1 MANGTLLLV
10 LSHPMKLTLL
20 VLLYVAAVA
29 LGAETQTDLVA
40 GVPLGPGPDPSLVAS
55 ALAALPLR
63 PDARGLN
70 MLWVIFGQAAVDH
83 NMVLTPGSGGAS
95 CHPPHPDAAFFDGV
109 PCFPFT
115 SAGST
120 PVNNIDAP
128 LLRSFFVYGDAN
140 RTDALRDG
148 DKMRLDRYEF
158 LPRAG
163 SLGVEGSPA
172 EAQFVAGDVRAGENT
187 FLTVMHT
194 LWTRRH
200 NFWVARGYDFEG
212 ARARVEQEVD
222 AVIFDEWLPAGIGP
236 YADCEGVGPVDQV
249 DKTFGVLFRIHSMV
263 NPAVIRKLR
272 PYGIDTLADSFFDP
286 GPLEKAKGDLKTF
299 VLSMYQ
305 TPALSDNLAMASDL
319 NRMLF
324 SQQPGP
330 AFSLAVANLRREVD
344 LGLSDFNSVRVA
356 VGLEPYH
363 SYDQF
368 VSEPGALDLLNTYY
382 PRGPSTCPVW
392 LCVRAETPAP
402 GSSIGET
409 GSVWMRNQLCGM
421 RRKPPQPEPAVA
433 TFSTILCETTN
444 ACGIERDAFRG
455 TGKDHSNVYVI
466 IALGLLLTPAII
478 VYIL

>member
-1 MANGTLLLV
+1 
-10 LSHPMKLTLL
+10 MKLILL

-70 MLWVIFGQAAVDH
+70 MLWVNFGQAAVDH
-83 NMVLTPGSGGAS
+83 NMVLTQGSGGSS
-95 CHPPHPDAAFFDGV
+95 CHPPHPDATFFDGV

-115 SAGST
+115 SAGPT
-120 PVNNIDAP
+120 PVNNIHAP
-128 LLRSFFVYGDAN
+128 LLRSFFIYGDAN

-148 DKMRLDRYEF
+148 DRMRMDQYGY

-163 SLGVEGSPA
+163 SLGVEGMPK
-172 EAQFVAGDVRAGENT
+172 EVQFVAGDVRASETT

-194 LWTRRH
+194 IWARRH
-200 NFWVARGYDFEG
+200 NQWVARGYDFEG

-222 AVIFDEWLPAGIGP
+222 AVIFNEWLPAGIGP
-236 YADCEGVGPVDQV
+236 YADCEGVAPVDQV

-263 NPAVIRKLR
+263 NPDVIDQLSF
-272 PYGIDTLADSFFDP
+272 YGIDTLADMFFDP
-286 GPLEKAKGDLKTF
+286 EPLEKAKGDLKSF

-305 TPALSDNLAMASDL
+305 TVALGDNLAMAPDL

-356 VGLEPYH
+356 VGLEPYD
-363 SYDQF
+363 SYEQF
-368 VSEPGALDLLNTYY
+368 VSEPRALDLLNTYY
-382 PRGPSTCPVW
+382 PGGPSTCPVW
-392 LCVRAETPAP
+392 LCVRAEVPAQ
-402 GSSIGET
+402 GSSVGET

-421 RRKPPQPEPAVA
+421 RRKPAQPEAAVA

-444 ACGIERDAFRG
+444 ACGLEDNPFHG
-455 TGKDHSNVYVI
+455 TGKHHGDTYAI
-466 IALGLLLTPAII
+466 IALGLVLLLVTPSIIRAIR
-478 VYIL
+478 